1 LRDITGDKKPDLV
14 VPVNLRRVDLISN
27 FGLGDAEIVAL
38 AWDGSALT
46 EQWRSR
52 KVGGV
57 IVDYQFVDLDG
68 DGAEELVAAVV
79 EGELLSFKSSATR
92 LVVYQ
97 LKKS

>member
-1 LRDITGDKKPDLV
+1 LV
-14 VPVNLRRVDLISN
+14 VPVNLRRVELVSS
-27 FGLGDAEIVAL
+27 FGMGDAEIVAL
-38 AWDGSALT
+38 AWDGSVLI

-79 EGELLSFKSSATR
+79 ETELLSWKSGATR